1 MNRDRQ
7 QTLVTVFGGTG
18 FLGRQIVRRLA
29 RSGYR
34 MRVATRKPSLAN
46 SVLPSGDVGQIAV
59 LRCDVRDE
67 AQVARAVEGAAVVI
81 NAVGI
86 LSPSGGRSF
95 KAMHVEAAANIASAA
110 AKAGVERLIHISS
123 IMSDTESR
131 SAYSRTKAEGEA
143 AVRELFPAATVL
155 RPSIVFGQGDGFF
168 NRAAGAMRLARGLFP
183 LFGGGKSKFQP
194 VFVGDVADAVANTLK
209 SDATKG
215 RTYELGGPAV
225 YTLEELLRQT
235 AEVTERKFSFVSIPF
250 FVLNPVAMFT
260 GWLPFAPI
268 TYDQAKL
275 LRKHN
280 VVKAGK
286 DAASVGTLADLGV
299 KQPTALEAVLPS
311 YLYSY
316 RPAGQYT
323 EPRNA

>member
-1 MNRDRQ
+1 MNRNKQ

-29 RSGYR
+29 RCGYR
-34 MRVATRKPSLAN
+34 LRVATRKPSLAL
-46 SVLPSGDVGQIAV
+46 SILPMGDVGQIAV
-59 LRCDVRDE
+59 VKADVRDE
-67 AQVARAVEGAAVVI
+67 DQVARAVEGAAIVI

-95 KAMHVEAAANIASAA
+95 DAMHVDAASNIAHAA
-110 AKAGVERLIHISS
+110 AKARVERLIHISS
-123 IMSDTESR
+123 IMSDPESR
-131 SAYSRTKAEGEA
+131 SAYARSKGEGEA
-143 AVRELFPAATVL
+143 ALREAFPAATIL

-168 NRAAGAMRLARGLFP
+168 NRAAGAMRISRGLFP

-194 VFVGDVADAVANTLK
+194 VFVGDVADAVANALETE
-209 SDATKG
+209 ATKG

-235 AEVTERKFSFVSIPF
+235 ADVTERKFMFVSIPF
-250 FVLNPVAMFT
+250 FVLNPIAALT

-275 LRKHN
+275 LRADN

-286 DAASVGTLADLGV
+286 DKASVGTLADLGV

-323 EPRNA
+323 EPRSV